1 MSEQVMLRVVLG
13 RDNPLR
19 LRWNATDGA
28 PGDGYKAQV
37 TALVLPDGTRLAM
50 HGSSVM
56 EQAQH
61 AGDNTYTVTFTG
73 MVGYPPGH
81 ADYDHVAKL
90 TDAEVDYD
98 IEFVH
103 EDGHTAAEDAFEI
116 VDRPPA
122 LAKNL
127 ASGS

>member
-1 MSEQVMLRVVLG
+1 MLRVVLG
-13 RDNPLR
+13 RDNPMR

-61 AGDNTYTVTFTG
+61 AGDNMYTVTFTG
-73 MVGYPPGH
+73 MIGYEPGH
-81 ADYDHVAKL
+81 ADYDHVAAL

-103 EDGHTAAEDAFEI
+103 EDGHTATDDAFEI
-116 VDRPPA
+116 IDRPPA